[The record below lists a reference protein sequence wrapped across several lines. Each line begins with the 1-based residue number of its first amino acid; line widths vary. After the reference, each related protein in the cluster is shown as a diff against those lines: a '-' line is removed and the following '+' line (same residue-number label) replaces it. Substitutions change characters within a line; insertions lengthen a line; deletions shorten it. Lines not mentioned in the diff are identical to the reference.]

1 MRRRARFESGA
12 TRGWRE
18 YVGCLRSD
26 GRGRR
31 NGVPTRERTRDA
43 GARRVRA
50 RGDAREASRGET
62 TNTKS
67 IRRRRERRR
76 RVGSR
81 ERTNERRARRR
92 EGVASVR
99 VALRGDPVRARGV
112 RARGKIRD
120 SRFARLELDF
130 WSSRRD
136 RRRRVPP
143 EGPRA
148 DARAPRAAG
157 ARRRRG
163 HPSQAPRPA
172 RAGVAP
178 RGRFF
183 DSRRHRRRVRAAR
196 APRSLL
202 AFPGVAPA
210 ALLAPGHSGSRG
222 RRRAGRR
229 GVPGVDVPVGGVRR
243 APRGARRVFAR
254 GRGAVRAARGRDAGF
269 ARGRGVRARGDSAGL
284 PRAAPGVVARARQ
297 AARRRGGG
305 ERRGRRRRR
314 GGDARRRRGGVRRR
328 RGGGVRRGRAR
339 RAAPGRAESPVRATR
354 EGPTW

>member
-1 MRRRARFESGA
+1 MAGALAESGA

-31 NGVPTRERTRDA
+31 NGPARANSRRWRASATR
-43 GARRVRA
+43 ARR
-50 RGDAREASRGET
+50 AREASRGET

-81 ERTNERRARRR
+81 ERTNERRSRRR

-112 RARGKIRD
+112 RAGENRD
-120 SRFARLELDF
+120 SRFARLEPIL
-130 WSSRRD
+130 SSRRD

-143 EGPRA
+143 EGPRRRSRA
-148 DARAPRAAG
+148 TRCWRSPAARA
-157 ARRRRG
+157 
-163 HPSQAPRPA
+163 PSQAPRPA
-172 RAGVAP
+172 RAGVCP

-210 ALLAPGHSGSRG
+210 ALLAPGHPGTGGDAALPSWSPW
-222 RRRAGRR
+222 RRRTRR
-229 GVPGVDVPVGGVRR
+229 RR
-243 APRGARRVFAR
+243 TPSPRGAPEFSRVGGRGARAR
-254 GRGAVRAARGRDAGF
+254 GRT
-269 ARGRGVRARGDSAGL
+269 
-284 PRAAPGVVARARQ
+284 VACP
-297 AARRRGGG
+297 
-305 ERRGRRRRR
+305 
-314 GGDARRRRGGVRRR
+314 
-328 RGGGVRRGRAR
+328 RAR
-339 RAAPGRAESPVRATR
+339 RSRAR
-354 EGPTW
+354 